1 MRVVRF
7 LLVLLLAACGGSQA
21 DVTTGASPAGG
32 AESQT
37 SAAVATTSG
46 PALATPTSSAAPAA
60 NYTEGAAT
68 ATVDIDGT
76 VYEFAEGT
84 CSAEASTVYTFELIS
99 GQFDEEPYFSVY
111 FLNMSGPVTDGE
123 YPTGIS
129 LVTINVAGEDYLV
142 GEGGSL
148 TITDGVTRGEFSG
161 PNQSPANPA
170 SISGS
175 FTC

>member
-1 MRVVRF
+1 MVVVR
-7 LLVLLLAACGGSQA
+7 LVVVFVLAAC
-21 DVTTGASPAGG
+21 AGNPG
-32 AESQT
+32 T
-37 SAAVATTSG
+37 NATTEPG
-46 PALATPTSSAAPAA
+46 PTTTSEGETVSATADTSTPFESTTASSAS
-60 NYTEGAAT
+60 YTEGTAT
-68 ATVDIDGT
+68 ATVEIDGT
-76 VYEFAEGT
+76 KYEFVDGT
-84 CSAEASTVYTFELIS
+84 CTAQASTVYTFELIS

-111 FLNMSGPVTDGE
+111 VLNISGPVTDGE

-161 PNQSPANPA
+161 PNQSPANPV
-170 SISGS
+170 SIAGS